1 MSLIKHI
8 SSHDGRFGER
18 PSSAALTKGQAAESE
33 TSATQED
40 FFGHFFST
48 PETAHIRKKNQ
59 SLRDANDA
67 VSLIQVADEALDTTT
82 TALSRIRQ
90 FADPDQAHAP
100 QDIAERLTEQ
110 LGLTEE
116 IWMIAQK
123 TTFNNQILLNGH
135 VNQQLYSV
143 GEGPDNQLSI
153 TIEDIGGMALDL
165 QRQIGTVVRQEPTMG
180 RQSVTDAQQA
190 LVDQMLNTVLHIRT
204 TLDGLQTRFA
214 EAIARLQRATDET
227 LRAGQRISDVGL
239 AIELSTLTRDTIREQ
254 PEESLPI
261 QANQQPQLSMQLL
274 Q

>member
-8 SSHDGRFGER
+8 SSHDGRLGER
-18 PSSAALTKGQAAESE
+18 PTAAAPSRGHVSEAEP
-33 TSATQED
+33 SATQED

-59 SLRDANDA
+59 SIRDANDA
-67 VSLIQVADEALDTTT
+67 VSLIQVADEGLDSTT
-82 TALSRIRQ
+82 TALSRMRLFSIPV
-90 FADPDQAHAP
+90 PDDTTQNSV
-100 QDIAERLTEQ
+100 ERLTEQ

-116 IWMIAQK
+116 IWTIAQK
-123 TTFNNQILLNGH
+123 TVYNNQHLLNGD
-135 VNQQLYSV
+135 VKRQLYSV
-143 GEGPDNQLSI
+143 GEGPENLLSI

-165 QRQIGTVVRQEPTMG
+165 QQQIGAVVRRESTLGRQAVAEAQQMLIDEMLGTVVQ
-180 RQSVTDAQQA
+180 
-190 LVDQMLNTVLHIRT
+190 IRT

-214 EAIARLQRATDET
+214 EAIRRLQQSSDET
-227 LRAGQRISDVGL
+227 LRAGQRIADVAV

-254 PEESLPI
+254 AEESLPI